1 MDISVVIP
9 LYNEAESLPAL
20 HEWISRVMKAEKR
33 SYELLF
39 INDGSS
45 DDSWAVSA
53 ATTARVQR
61 YTADSRRHRVMWS
74 SRWMPTCKTR
84 LTRFPNCTR

>member
-45 DDSWAVSA
+45 DDSWAVIQKLREQDKEHVHGTSGQIV
-53 ATTARVQR
+53 TMHPL
-61 YTADSRRHRVMWS
+61 SR
-74 SRWMPTCKTR
+74 
-84 LTRFPNCTR
+84 